1 MLIAGVAQA
10 AYGAYSSNKAEK
22 ENQAAAGQSV
32 EDELARRE
40 AVQASIE
47 ELFGQYNALREERPG
62 LTIEEYIGDRLKV
75 LNNPE
80 LKSAFRS
87 LTREDFQ
94 EAQYLAD
101 QATQGNV
108 ETFNK
113 AVGVISDGYYQKALQ
128 GRNELAESTN
138 SEEAYKRAMELASP
152 MMPAG
157 SFEEQTQ
164 DASQLQRGN
173 KFAFQ
178 TAYEVDQGQ
187 RQLKWDRLNSII
199 NDDRNLALRQ
209 QERAATFMPMTSF
222 VNYATD
228 LHLNQRK
235 DQLAMQ
241 LSDESFMQSLIGGL
255 MGQAYSNQAA
265 APSFRDTAVYDKM
278 ISEGIGS
285 AVKGGSQIYADNQKS
300 SKQSGGAGSI
310 SSSAKSFG
318 SSYSY

>member
-1 MLIAGVAQA
+1 MAVGWAMLIAGVAQA
-10 AYGAYSSNKAEK
+10 AYGAYQSNQTSK
-22 ENQAAAGQSV
+22 ENEALANQSV
-32 EDELARRE
+32 EDEMARRE
-40 AVQASIE
+40 NVQAAIE
-47 ELFGQYNALREERPG
+47 EMFGQYNALREERPG

-80 LKSAFRS
+80 LKAAFRN
-87 LTREDFQ
+87 LTREDFA

-113 AVGVISDGYYQKALQ
+113 AVNAISDGYYQKAIK
-128 GRNELAESTN
+128 GRNDLAESTN

-209 QERAATFMPMTSF
+209 QERASTFMPMTSF

-255 MGQAYSNQAA
+255 MGQAYTNQTAS
-265 APSFRDTAVYDKM
+265 PSFRDTSVYDKM
-278 ISEGIGS
+278 IAEGIGS
-285 AVKGGSQIYADNQKS
+285 AVKSGSQIYADSNKNN
-300 SKQSGGAGSI
+300 KKTGTTGGLGTSAG
-310 SSSAKSFG
+310 
-318 SSYSY
+318 